1 MKGSFIMIIHYV
13 LAWKLEVLK
22 EDLKFWNKQ
31 VFGSASF
38 RKAEALNQI
47 GLWGSRERESILSV
61 EEIEAKRLVVE

>member
-1 MKGSFIMIIHYV
+1 M
-13 LAWKLEVLK
+13 
-22 EDLKFWNKQ
+22 
-31 VFGSASF
+31 FGSASF